1 LEIEVN
7 EMALITLKEY
17 ALRLGKNPDVVRQKA
32 LRGTLKTAQK
42 LGRDW
47 FIDENEPY
55 VDHRVKS
62 GDYVGWRKKGEK
74 G

>member
-1 LEIEVN
+1 
-7 EMALITLKEY
+7 MALITLKEY
-17 ALRLGKNPDVVRQKA
+17 ALRLGKNPDVVRQKS

-55 VDHRVKS
+55 VDRRITS
-62 GDYVGWRKKGEK
+62 GKYVGQRKKKE
-74 G
+74 